1 MSTPQTRP
9 SPVPAAPS
17 GDQAGRSWVSRQAR
31 RAVRPFWVVPALWS
45 GGAIALG
52 VVVPRLDDTGLADLL
67 PFLFPGDVEGARS
80 VLSSIAGAMITVTGL
95 VFSNTMVVLQLASSQ
110 FSPRV
115 LQTFLQDR
123 VTQHTLGV
131 FTATFV
137 YALTVLRSLADAGDN
152 PVPQLAV
159 TLAFAL
165 VVAAVAMFLLFINHI
180 TASVG
185 ISNILHR
192 SARETRDLLQR
203 GRGAR
208 RDLPGSP
215 PEIPDLGHQHVVLA
229 PHSGYLDAL
238 DVDQL
243 CARAEQH
250 GVRIEML
257 HPLGTFLVRSRPL
270 AVVHGTRAVDV
281 DWDQVLRRHVDL
293 ASERSL
299 QQDIAFGLRRLVDI
313 AERALSPGINDPT
326 TAVQVVDQLH
336 DLLHRLATE
345 PDPWPVH
352 VDGDGTAAPGD
363 PRDHL
368 RAAARPGRRRDR
380 PLGPRQPADP
390 PAAARDARR
399 PPGRRDDRAPH
410 GPAGQAVPARR
421 ARHGGLRA
429 PPLPGAA

>member
-1 MSTPQTRP
+1 MSTPQPQP

-17 GDQAGRSWVSRQAR
+17 GRQAGRSWFARLASRL
-31 RAVRPFWVVPALWS
+31 VRPFWVVPALWS
-45 GGAIALG
+45 LGAIALG
-52 VVVPRLDDTGLADLL
+52 LVVPRLDSTGLSDLL

-80 VLSSIAGAMITVTGL
+80 VLSSIAGAMISVTGL

-137 YALTVLRSLADAGDN
+137 YALTVLRSLADAGDS

-165 VVAAVAMFLLFINHI
+165 VVAAVAMFLMFINHI

-192 SARETRDLLQR
+192 SAAETRGLLER

-208 RDLPGSP
+208 TRMPDGPPDL
-215 PEIPDLGHQHVVLA
+215 PDLGHQQVVLA
-229 PHSGYLDAL
+229 RSSGYLDAV
-238 DVDQL
+238 DVDQV
-243 CARAEQH
+243 AAAAQRH
-250 GVRIEML
+250 DVRVELL
-257 HPLGTFLVRSRPL
+257 HPLGTFLVESRPL
-270 AVVHGTRAVDV
+270 AMVHGGRGTDV
-281 DWDQVLRRHVDL
+281 DWTRVLGRHLDL
-293 ASERSL
+293 ARERSL
-299 QQDIAFGLRRLVDI
+299 QQDISFGLRRLVDI

-336 DLLHRLATE
+336 DLLHRIAAE
-345 PDPWPVH
+345 SDPYPVH
-352 VDGDGTAAPGD
+352 LDGDGTARLVTREVTFAELLDLAVDEIAHWGAD
-363 PRDHL
+363 SLQIPRRL
-368 RAAARPGRRRDR
+368 RAMLDDLLVDARPEHREALQRKQSQ
-380 PLGPRQPADP
+380 L
-390 PAAARDARR
+390 AALDT
-399 PPGRRDDRAPH
+399 
-410 GPAGQAVPARR
+410 AG
-421 ARHGGLRA
+421 
-429 PPLPGAA
+429 

>member
-1 MSTPQTRP
+1 VSTPQSRP
-9 SPVPAAPS
+9 TPVPAAPS

-45 GGAIALG
+45 VGAIGLG
-52 VVVPRLDDTGLADLL
+52 LLVPRLDATGLADLL

-137 YALTVLRSLADAGDN
+137 YALTVLRSLADAGDD

-208 RDLPGSP
+208 RDM
-215 PEIPDLGHQHVVLA
+215 PESRPEMPDLGHQHVVLA
-229 PHSGYLDAL
+229 RVSGYLDAL
-238 DVDQL
+238 DVAQL

-250 GVRIEML
+250 GARIEML
-257 HPLGTFLVRSRPL
+257 HPLGTFLVESRPL
-270 AVVHGTRAVDV
+270 AVVHGARPGEV
-281 DWDQVLRRHVDL
+281 DWDRVLRRHVDL

-336 DLLHRLATE
+336 DLLHRLAVE

-352 VDGDGTAAPGD
+352 VDGEGT
-363 PRDHL
+363 PRLVTRETTFEQLLDLAVDEIAHWGHDSLQVPRRL
-368 RAAARPGRRRDR
+368 RAMLDDLLVDATPEHRTALQTKQSQLAALDT
-380 PLGPRQPADP
+380 
-390 PAAARDARR
+390 
-399 PPGRRDDRAPH
+399 
-410 GPAGQAVPARR
+410 AG
-421 ARHGGLRA
+421 
-429 PPLPGAA
+429 

>member
-1 MSTPQTRP
+1 MSTPRTRP
-9 SPVPAAPS
+9 TPVPAAPS
-17 GDQAGRSWVSRQAR
+17 GDQAGRSWLGRQAR

-52 VVVPRLDDTGLADLL
+52 LVVPRLDSTGLADLL

-137 YALTVLRSLADAGDN
+137 YALTVLRSLADAGDD

-208 RDLPGSP
+208 RDLPEERP
-215 PEIPDLGHQHVVLA
+215 DLADLGHQHVVLA
-229 PHSGYLDAL
+229 RRSGYLDAL

-243 CARAEQH
+243 CARARQH
-250 GVRIEML
+250 GARIEVL
-257 HPLGTFLVRSRPL
+257 HPLGTFLVESRPL
-270 AVVHGTRAVDV
+270 AVVHGARSGDV
-281 DWDQVLRRHVDL
+281 DWDQLLHRHVDL
-293 ASERSL
+293 ARERSL
-299 QQDIAFGLRRLVDI
+299 QQDVAFGLRRLVDI

-326 TAVQVVDQLH
+326 TAVQAVDQLH

-352 VDGDGTAAPGD
+352 VDDEGTPRLVTRETTFEQLLDLAVDEIAHWGRDGLQV
-363 PRDHL
+363 PRRL
-368 RAAARPGRRRDR
+368 RAMLDDLLVDATPEHRTALQAKQSRLAALDT
-380 PLGPRQPADP
+380 
-390 PAAARDARR
+390 
-399 PPGRRDDRAPH
+399 
-410 GPAGQAVPARR
+410 AG
-421 ARHGGLRA
+421 
-429 PPLPGAA
+429 